1 MSTAAT
7 CHSPTFRGSDDVTE
21 VKPEDQGGVTDAILT
36 AIAERA
42 PMEIVGSATMR
53 TIGRPLATP
62 VKLDLSGLA
71 GLNFYEPEELVLSAK
86 AGTRRSAI
94 DELLRGRRQAFAFE
108 PPDLARLLGSNQGGT
123 LGGMIAANLSG
134 PRRIR
139 SGALRDHILGFS
151 AVSGRGEAFKCGGR
165 VMKNVTGY
173 DLPKLMAGSWGT
185 LCALTE
191 VTMKVMPAPETTAT
205 LLLFGLNDED
215 AGAAMRDAMRSPLDI
230 AGAAHLPVDVARAS
244 ALADIANAGT
254 SVTLL
259 RLEGFGE
266 SVAFRLA
273 ELQAR
278 FTAERSVLDPQ
289 RSETAWSEI
298 RDVHMLAA
306 PRERIVWRVSLP
318 PSDGPRAM
326 NHIRTAAP
334 AAIGYY
340 DWAGGLLWVSV
351 PLSEH
356 GSAQVVRGA
365 IPPATGHAT
374 LIRGPESLR
383 ASVFVFEPLP
393 DPLAKL
399 TQRVKQAF
407 DPSGV
412 LNPGRMY
419 HFA

>member
-1 MSTAAT
+1 
-7 CHSPTFRGSDDVTE
+7 VTE
-21 VKPEDQGGVTDAILT
+21 LKPEDQDGVADAILT
-36 AIAERA
+36 AIAEKT
-42 PMEIVGSATMR
+42 PMEIVGSGTMR
-53 TIGRPLATP
+53 SIGRPLATP
-62 VKLDLSGLA
+62 LKLDLSGLA

-86 AGTRRSAI
+86 AGTRRSEI
-94 DELLRGRRQAFAFE
+94 DALLGARRQAFAFE
-108 PPDLARLLGSNQGGT
+108 PPDFARLLGSNQGGT

-134 PRRIR
+134 PRRLR

-151 AVSGRGEAFKCGGR
+151 AVSGRGESFHCGGR

-205 LLLFGLNDED
+205 LLLFGLSDEQ

-230 AGAAHLPVDVARAS
+230 SGAAHLPADAARGS
-244 ALADIANAGT
+244 ALAEIADAGT
-254 SVTLL
+254 PITLL

-266 SVAFRLA
+266 SVSFRLR
-273 ELQAR
+273 ELQAGI
-278 FTAERSVLDPQ
+278 TAEQTVLDPQ
-289 RSETAWSEI
+289 RSEAAWSEI
-298 RDVHMLAA
+298 RDVHLLTE

-318 PSDGPRAM
+318 PSEGPRAM
-326 NHIRTAAP
+326 AHIRTAAP
-334 AAIGYY
+334 AARGYY

-351 PLSEH
+351 PPSEH
-356 GSAQVVRGA
+356 GSTQVIRGA

-399 TQRVKQAF
+399 TRRVKQAF

>member
-1 MSTAAT
+1 
-7 CHSPTFRGSDDVTE
+7 VTE
-21 VKPEDQGGVTDAILT
+21 LRPEDQGGVTDAILT
-36 AIAERA
+36 AIAEKT

-62 VKLDLSGLA
+62 LKLDLSGLA
-71 GLNFYEPEELVLSAK
+71 GLNFYEPEELVLSAR
-86 AGTRRSAI
+86 AGTRRSEI
-94 DELLRGRRQAFAFE
+94 DSLLQSSRQAFAFE
-108 PPDLARLLGSNQGGT
+108 PPDFARLLGSNQGGT

-151 AVSGRGEAFKCGGR
+151 AVSGRGEPFQCGGR

-205 LLLFGLNDED
+205 LLLFGLTD
-215 AGAAMRDAMRSPLDI
+215 AAAGMAMRDAMRSPLDI
-230 AGAAHLPVDVARAS
+230 AGAAHLPADVARAS
-244 ALADIANAGT
+244 TLADIADAGM

-266 SVAFRLA
+266 SVTFRLA

-278 FTAERSVLDPQ
+278 ITTEQAVLDQQ
-289 RSETAWSEI
+289 RSESAWSEI
-298 RDVHMLAA
+298 RDVHLLAE

-326 NHIRTAAP
+326 DHIRTAAP
-334 AAIGYY
+334 GARGYY

-351 PLSEH
+351 PPSEH
-356 GSAQVVRGA
+356 GSTQVIRGA

-383 ASVFVFEPLP
+383 RSVFVFEPLP